1 MGNDDARGLI
11 ELLAPLPGWA
21 LPLAEVPDPVFG
33 QGLAG
38 DGLAIDPAGEVLHAP
53 CDGEVVLPGAA
64 RHALSIRAACGE
76 VLLHVGIDTV
86 RMGGEGF
93 RLLVQAG
100 ERVRAGQPLLE
111 FDLALIARH
120 APSAITPVLLAG
132 QGGALIRERVTGR
145 RVLVGER
152 ILLLDAGAAGA
163 GSPAG
168 AAGTAGGPATA
179 TSGGEAQARA
189 QAQAQAQAQAARR
202 RHRVPFD
209 HGLHARPAA
218 QLAAAL
224 AGIDADVQVHVRGRQ
239 ASARSTV
246 GLMSL
251 GVARGEVVELSAVGA
266 GAADAW
272 VAIER
277 LLGPAIAGEPP
288 PRRPTGAT
296 GEQRRIV
303 IPKRGDRL
311 RGQVASRGLAEGV
324 AFHWPPAG
332 EASAPEAVP
341 RRAAA
346 SPAVEQARLRQAI
359 SAVQARL
366 AQLAEQGGEAARGLM
381 AAHQVLLA
389 DPELQAQAAARIAA
403 GTTAEL
409 AWGEALADAA
419 GALASMEDARMAE
432 RRADLMDLRQQVLQ
446 VLAGRGSEP
455 AAVLPDDA
463 IVLAHELLPSQLL
476 ALDAKRL
483 AGVCMAAGGTS
494 SHVAILAAA
503 RGLPMLVGV
512 GDPLPGIA
520 AGTPLLLDAE
530 QGELLVDPPA
540 EQREQLAA
548 RRARRAQRLAGDR
561 ARALEPALT
570 RDGARILVYCN
581 LGAAS
586 EAAPAAAAGAEGCG
600 LLRTEF
606 LFLERQVAPTIEEQR
621 QEYQAIATG
630 LAGRPLTIRTL
641 DAGGDKPIAYL
652 PQPHEENPAL
662 GLRGV
667 RTGLVHR
674 DVLVAQLQAILAVD
688 PPGQCRVLL
697 PMVTDLSDVRAV
709 RSLLESLARS
719 AGRPVP
725 PLGVMVETPAAALL
739 AAQLCREVEFLSIG
753 SNDLSQYTLAI
764 DRQHATLGARLD
776 ALHPAVL
783 ALIASCARAARAHGR
798 ELGICGA
805 LAGDPLA
812 VPVLVGLGVHE
823 LSASPSAVA
832 TIKGRVRALAL
843 AECEAFAPTLLELPD
858 AVAVREA
865 VLAWLARQ
873 PGFEGEA

>member
-1 MGNDDARGLI
+1 MSSTSTRGLV
-11 ELLAPLPGWA
+11 ELLAPIPGWT

-38 DGLAIDPAGEVLHAP
+38 DGLAIDPMGEVLHAP

-64 RHALSIRAACGE
+64 VHALSIRAACGE

-93 RLLVQAG
+93 RMLVQAG

-111 FDLALIARH
+111 FDLALIARR
-120 APSAITPVLLAG
+120 APSAVTPIVLSG
-132 QGGALIRERVTGR
+132 QGVARIRERITGR
-145 RVLVGER
+145 SVVVGER
-152 ILLLDAGAAGA
+152 ILLLDGA
-163 GSPAG
+163 GDASLQSPATQANANG
-168 AAGTAGGPATA
+168 SRVADG
-179 TSGGEAQARA
+179 SG
-189 QAQAQAQAQAARR
+189 ARR
-202 RHRVPFD
+202 RYRVPFD

-224 AGIDADVQVHVRGRQ
+224 AGIEADVLVHVRGRQ

-251 GVARGEVVELSAVGA
+251 GVARGEVVELSAA
-266 GAADAW
+266 GPGSASAFA
-272 VAIER
+272 AIER
-277 LLGPAIAGEPP
+277 LLGPALAAEPP
-288 PRRPTGAT
+288 PRRSPGAT
-296 GEQRRIV
+296 GEQRRLSV
-303 IPKRGDRL
+303 PRRGDRL

-332 EASAPEAVP
+332 EVAAPVATP
-341 RRAAA
+341 HRAAA
-346 SPAVEQARLRQAI
+346 SPGAEQARLTQAI
-359 SAVQARL
+359 AAVRARL

-389 DPELQAQAAARIAA
+389 DPELHAQAAERISA
-403 GTTAEL
+403 GTTAEQ
-409 AWGEALADAA
+409 AWGEALAAA
-419 GALASMEDARMAE
+419 AEALASMDDARMAE

-446 VLAGRGSEP
+446 VLAGRGTEP
-455 AAVLPDDA
+455 TTVLPERA

-476 ALDAKRL
+476 ALDVQRL

-494 SHVAILAAA
+494 SHVAILATA
-503 RGLPMLVGV
+503 RGLPMLVGASAS
-512 GDPLPGIA
+512 LLGIA

-540 EQREQLAA
+540 QQREQLAERRE
-548 RRARRAQRLAGDR
+548 RRALRLAGDR

-586 EAAPAAAAGAEGCG
+586 EAAPAVAAGAEGCG

-621 QEYQAIATG
+621 QEYQAIATA

-674 DVLVAQLQAILAVD
+674 DVLVAQLEAILAVD

-697 PMVTDLSDVRAV
+697 PMVTDLSDVRTV
-709 RSLLESLARS
+709 RALLESLARS

-725 PLGVMVETPAAALL
+725 ALGVMVETPAAALL

-783 ALIASCARAARAHGR
+783 TLIATCARAAHAHGR

-805 LAGDPLA
+805 AAGDPLA
-812 VPVLVGLGVHE
+812 VPALIGLGVHE
-823 LSASPSAVA
+823 LSASPAAVA
-832 TIKGRVRALAL
+832 TVKGRVRALSL
-843 AECEAFAPTLLELPD
+843 ADCEAFAPGLLDLPD
-858 AVAVREA
+858 AIAVREA
-865 VLAWLARQ
+865 VAAWLARQ
-873 PGFEGEA
+873 PGFEGEG

>member
-1 MGNDDARGLI
+1 MSSTNSRGLI
-11 ELLAPLPGWA
+11 ELLAPLPGWTM
-21 LPLAEVPDPVFG
+21 PLAEVPDPVFG

-38 DGLAIDPAGEVLHAP
+38 DGLAIDPTGEVLHAP

-93 RLLVQAG
+93 RVLVQGG

-111 FDLALIARH
+111 FDLALIARR
-120 APSAITPVLLAG
+120 APSAITPIVLAG
-132 QGGALIRERVTGR
+132 QGVARIRERVTGR
-145 RVLVGER
+145 SVAVGER
-152 ILLLDAGAAGA
+152 ILLLDGAAA
-163 GSPAG
+163 APAV
-168 AAGTAGGPATA
+168 AAGGST
-179 TSGGEAQARA
+179 QALA
-189 QAQAQAQAQAARR
+189 PGARR
-202 RHRVPFD
+202 RYRVPFD

-224 AGIDADVQVHVRGRQ
+224 AGIDADVLVHVRGRQ

-251 GVARGEVVELSAVGA
+251 GVARGEVVELSAA
-266 GAADAW
+266 GNSAAAAW
-272 VAIER
+272 ASIER
-277 LLGPAIAGEPP
+277 LLGPAIAPEPP
-288 PRRPTGAT
+288 PRRSTGAT
-296 GEQRRIV
+296 GEMRRLS

-311 RGQVASRGLAEGV
+311 RAQVASRGLAEGV

-332 EASAPEAVP
+332 EQAAPESATH
-341 RRAAA
+341 RAAA
-346 SPAVEQARLRQAI
+346 SPAAEQARLTQAI
-359 SAVQARL
+359 FAVQLRL

-389 DPELQAQAAARIAA
+389 DPELQAQAAARVNA
-403 GTTAEL
+403 GTTAEQ

-419 GALASMEDARMAE
+419 EALASMDDARMAE

-455 AAVLPDDA
+455 AAVLPDRA

-476 ALDAKRL
+476 ALDATRL
-483 AGVCMAAGGTS
+483 AGVCMSAGGTS
-494 SHVAILAAA
+494 SHVAILATA
-503 RGLPMLVGV
+503 RGLPMLVGG
-512 GDPLPGIA
+512 GDSLLSITG
-520 AGTPLLLDAE
+520 GTPLLLDAE

-540 EQREQLAA
+540 QQREQLAERRE
-548 RRARRAQRLAGDR
+548 RRALRLAGDR

-586 EAAPAAAAGAEGCG
+586 EAAPAVAAGAEGCG

-652 PQPHEENPAL
+652 PQPPEENPAL

-674 DVLVAQLQAILAVD
+674 DVLVAQLEAILAVD
-688 PPGQCRVLL
+688 PPGQCQVLL
-697 PMVTDLSDVRAV
+697 PMVTDLSDVRTV
-709 RSLLESLARS
+709 RSLLESLARG

-725 PLGVMVETPAAALL
+725 ALGVMIETPAAALL

-764 DRQHATLGARLD
+764 DRQHATLGGRLD
-776 ALHPAVL
+776 AMHPAVL
-783 ALIASCARAARAHGR
+783 TLIATCARAAHAHGR

-805 LAGDPLA
+805 VAGDPLA
-812 VPVLVGLGVHE
+812 VPVLIGLGVHE
-823 LSASPSAVA
+823 LSASPAAVA
-832 TIKGRVRALAL
+832 TVKGRVRSLSLAD
-843 AECEAFAPTLLELPD
+843 CEAFAPGLLDLPD
-858 AVAVREA
+858 AVAVRESVA
-865 VLAWLARQ
+865 AWLARQ

>member
-1 MGNDDARGLI
+1 MSSTRSRGLI
-11 ELLAPLPGWA
+11 ELLAPLPGWT

-38 DGLAIDPAGEVLHAP
+38 DGLAIDPTGEVLHAP
-53 CDGEVVLPGAA
+53 CDGEVVLPGTA
-64 RHALSIRAACGE
+64 RHALTIRAACGE

-111 FDLALIARH
+111 FDLALIARR

-132 QGGALIRERVTGR
+132 QGVALIRERVTGR
-145 RVLVGER
+145 RVAMGER
-152 ILLLDAGAAGA
+152 ILLLDAPAAGLGSTA
-163 GSPAG
+163 GNAG
-168 AAGTAGGPATA
+168 ATGGAPA
-179 TSGGEAQARA
+179 
-189 QAQAQAQAQAARR
+189 AQAARR
-202 RHRVPFD
+202 RYRVPFD

-251 GVARGEVVELSAVGA
+251 GVARGEVIELSAAGA

-272 VAIER
+272 IAIAR
-277 LLGPAIAGEPP
+277 LLGPAIASEAP
-288 PRRPTGAT
+288 PRRASGAT
-296 GEQRRIV
+296 VETSRLA

-324 AFHWPPAG
+324 VFHWPPAG
-332 EASAPEAVP
+332 EAASPEATP

-346 SPAVEQARLRQAI
+346 SPAAEQARLTTAI

-381 AAHQVLLA
+381 EAHQVLLA
-389 DPELQAQAAARIAA
+389 DPELQAQAAARVAVGA
-403 GTTAEL
+403 SAEQ

-419 GALASMEDARMAE
+419 EALASMEDARMAE

-446 VLAGRGSEP
+446 VLAGRGTEP
-455 AAVLPDDA
+455 AAVLPGNA

-476 ALDAKRL
+476 ALDVRRL

-494 SHVAILAAA
+494 SHVAILATA

-512 GDPLPGIA
+512 GDSLLCIA
-520 AGTPLLLDAE
+520 PGTPVLLDAE
-530 QGELLVDPPA
+530 QGELLVDPPTQ
-540 EQREQLAA
+540 QREQLAERRE
-548 RRARRAQRLAGDR
+548 RRALRLAGDR

-570 RDGARILVYCN
+570 RDGTRILVYCN

-586 EAAPAAAAGAEGCG
+586 EAAPAVAAGAEGCG

-674 DVLVAQLQAILAVD
+674 DVLVAQLEAILAVD
-688 PPGQCRVLL
+688 PPGQCQVLL
-697 PMVTDLSDVRAV
+697 PMVTDLSDVRTV
-709 RSLLESLARS
+709 RSLLESLARG

-725 PLGVMVETPAAALL
+725 ALGVMIETPAAALL

-783 ALIASCARAARAHGR
+783 TLIATCARAARAHGR

-805 LAGDPLA
+805 VAGDPLA
-812 VPVLVGLGVHE
+812 VPALIGLGVHE
-823 LSASPSAVA
+823 LSASPAAVA
-832 TIKGRVRALAL
+832 TVKGRVRALSL
-843 AECEAFAPTLLELPD
+843 ADCEAFAPGLLDLPD

-865 VLAWLARQ
+865 VAAWLARQ
-873 PGFEGEA
+873 PGFEGEG